1 MDELKNKVVKAR
13 ASLNSMISLS
23 SEEKNQALL
32 KIADALESKSSYIL
46 AENKKDIDKALS
58 SGISDGLLDRL
69 TLSEERI
76 KAMAQGVRQITQ
88 LEDPIGEVIE
98 AFTRPNG
105 LYIEK
110 VRVPLG
116 VIGIIYEARPNVTVD
131 CCALAIKTGNTV
143 LLRGSANALNSNKA
157 LIRVITEALSITK
170 VPEAAVALIE
180 SPDKSLVASMLKLK
194 DYIDVIIPRGGA
206 GLINYV
212 VENSLIPV
220 LETGVGN
227 CHIYIDEEASYPM
240 AESIVLNGKTQR
252 IGVCNATESLL
263 VHKKWAEK
271 HLSSLCSELRNSGV
285 ELRGCPLAIEY
296 FKDMKPAEEA
306 DWGTEYLDMIL
317 SVKVVEDVK
326 EAIDHIN
333 TYGTKHTEAII
344 TENQDNA
351 RLFMQLVDASAVNH
365 NASTRFTDGFE
376 YGFGAEIGIS
386 TQKLHARGPMGLKE
400 LTSYKYLVH
409 GQGQIRK

>member
-1 MDELKNKVVKAR
+1 MDELKNKAAKAK
-13 ASLNSMISLS
+13 ASLNSLISLS
-23 SEEKNQALL
+23 SEEKNHALL
-32 KIADALESKSSYIL
+32 EIADALESKSSYIL
-46 AENKKDIDKALS
+46 EENKKDLDKALS
-58 SGISDGLLDRL
+58 SGISEGLLDRL

-76 KAMAQGVRQITQ
+76 KAMAQGVRQIAQ
-88 LEDPIGEVIE
+88 LQDPIGEIIE
-98 AFTRPNG
+98 TFTRPNG
-105 LYIEK
+105 LFIEK

-131 CCALAIKTGNTV
+131 CCALAIKTGNAV

-157 LIRVITEALSITK
+157 LIKVITEALASTK
-170 VPEAAVALIE
+170 VPEAAVALVE

-194 DYIDVIIPRGGA
+194 EYIDVLIPRGGA

-227 CHIYIDEEASYPM
+227 CHIYIDEDASYPM
-240 AESIVLNGKTQR
+240 AEGIVLNSKTQR

-263 VHKKWAEK
+263 VNRKWAKK
-271 HLSSLCSELRNSGV
+271 HLSSLCSALKTAGV
-285 ELRGCPLAIEY
+285 ELRGCPLTMEY
-296 FKDMKPAEEA
+296 LKDMKPAEES

-317 SVKVVEDVK
+317 SVKIVEDVK

-344 TENQDNA
+344 TENLDNA
-351 RLFMQLVDASAVNH
+351 RLFMQLVDAAAVNH